1 MTERLYVSLYFQRLN
16 PLQREARATLP
27 ILGGTIASGEDTARD
42 EKRPH
47 PYSGISLYPELPK
60 WPILSSASTISD
72 ISYQTTA
79 PTVLPLREVP
89 DGNRGTI
96 RVYVPF
102 SMSDQSLAEDNLG
115 SFSEDPER
123 FTKVFT

>member
-1 MTERLYVSLYFQRLN
+1 M
-16 PLQREARATLP
+16 
-27 ILGGTIASGEDTARD
+27 
-42 EKRPH
+42 
-47 PYSGISLYPELPK
+47 YPELPK
-60 WPILSSASTISD
+60 RPILSSASTISD

-89 DGNRGTI
+89 DGNPGTI

>member
-16 PLQREARATLP
+16 PLQRGARATLP
-27 ILGGTIASGEDTARD
+27 LLGGTIASGEDTARD

-60 WPILSSASTISD
+60 RPILSSASTISD

-89 DGNRGTI
+89 DGNPGTI

>member
-1 MTERLYVSLYFQRLN
+1 MYL
-16 PLQREARATLP
+16 
-27 ILGGTIASGEDTARD
+27 
-42 EKRPH
+42 
-47 PYSGISLYPELPK
+47 ELPK
-60 WPILSSASTISD
+60 GPILSSASTVND
-72 ISYQTTA
+72 TGYQPTA

-102 SMSDQSLAEDNLG
+102 SMSDLSLAEDNLG